1 MKLFEIVSKTWYHG
15 TPDKRDLSK
24 GFVQKYHSV
33 PYISDIQKY
42 NEYKSMLQDKT
53 SADPDY
59 FDILDKIGALRQYK
73 KIPKAT
79 FFTDEISVAKS
90 YANDARAWDYQNA
103 EPHILK
109 ASLDLGKSVKIDS
122 KGNKFSNIP
131 MEEILKHFSNDLVMT
146 YLPEL
151 ENKTRIKSD
160 EILTLAYEAG
170 YDSVIFNRVID
181 TYSGSGKISTVAAI
195 FDPSRIKIV

>member
-1 MKLFEIVSKTWYHG
+1 MKLFEITSKIWYHG
-15 TPDKRDLSK
+15 TPDKRDLAN
-24 GFVQKYHSV
+24 GFVQKYQNV
-33 PYISDIQKY
+33 LYISDIAKY
-42 NEYKSMLQDKT
+42 EEYKAELKGKSSSD
-53 SADPDY
+53 SDY
-59 FDILDKIGALRQYK
+59 FDILDKIGKIKQYK

-79 FFTDEISVAKS
+79 FFTDDISVAKS

-103 EPHILK
+103 DPSIVK
-109 ASLDLGKSVKIDS
+109 VTLDLGKSVKIDA

-131 MEEILKHFSNDLVMT
+131 MEEILKHFSKELIMT

-160 EILTLAYEAG
+160 EILTLAHEAG

-181 TYSGSGKISTVAAI
+181 TYSGSGKISTVVAV
-195 FDPSRIKIV
+195 FDPSQIKPA